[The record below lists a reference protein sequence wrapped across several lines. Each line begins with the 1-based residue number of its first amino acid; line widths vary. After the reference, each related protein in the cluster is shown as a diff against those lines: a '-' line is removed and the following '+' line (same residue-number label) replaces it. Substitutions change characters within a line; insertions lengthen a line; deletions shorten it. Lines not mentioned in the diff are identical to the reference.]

1 MGEVVV
7 QAHAVGRGE
16 LRQEVFAQREREVAA
31 LGDFHRVLQCLGQI
45 GKAGGHLF
53 RRSKILAG
61 HKIARA
67 AFVRQYPAAGNTHAR
82 IMRLEIVG
90 V

>member
-7 QAHAVGRGE
+7 QAHAVGRGK
-16 LRQEVFAQREREVAA
+16 LRQEIFAQREREVAA
-31 LGDFHRVLQCLGQI
+31 LGDFHRVLQCFGQI
-45 GKAGGHLF
+45 GKTGGHLF

-61 HKIARA
+61 HKLARA
-67 AFVRQYPAAGNTHAR
+67 AFVRQHPAAGNAYAR
-82 IMRLEIVG
+82 IVRLEIVG